1 MTLHATSHESS
12 RRRFRNWTMSNQS
25 VIRLHAVTG
34 SRIKKDCNV
43 WDIENV
49 ICSLTTRKG
58 RHFPSPDQT
67 KEEVFVNSSKDCT
80 CNKPAKEG
88 SLYDEIVTMHIFCVV
103 CFTVILVVYQH
114 LPRQRRVF
122 RRVILIVAQH
132 DWYGSKQPL
141 RTTFAT

>member
-1 MTLHATSHESS
+1 
-12 RRRFRNWTMSNQS
+12 MSNQN

-49 ICSLTTRKG
+49 ISSLTTRKG

-88 SLYDEIVTMHIFCVV
+88 SLYDEIVTMHFFFVV

-132 DWYGSKQPL
+132 D
-141 RTTFAT
+141 